1 MRMIES
7 DKLVPL
13 FRLLLM
19 GYPQN
24 IADSMCEDIQA
35 MVDAHTVDAV
45 PVMRGEW
52 IEKPNPNW
60 QAYSHEH
67 CSICG
72 WENGTQA
79 KKYRGLHYCP
89 DCGAKMSMK

>member
-24 IADSMCEDIQA
+24 IADSMYEDIQA

-52 IEKPNPNW
+52 KKDSDYPWLLSCSVCGYSIE
-60 QAYSHEH
+60 H
-67 CSICG
+67 
-72 WENGTQA
+72 GTN
-79 KKYRGLHYCP
+79 YCP
-89 DCGAKMSMK
+89 NCGAKMEGKPCG

>member
-13 FRLLLM
+13 FRLLMM

-45 PVMRGEW
+45 PVVHGHWIRATANSNGKIQIWCSNCGAGE
-52 IEKPNPNW
+52 EHETGAGYPYCW
-60 QAYSHEH
+60 Q
-67 CSICG
+67 
-72 WENGTQA
+72 
-79 KKYRGLHYCP
+79 
-89 DCGAKMSMK
+89 CGAKMSIN

>member
-1 MRMIES
+1 MIEG

-45 PVMRGEW
+45 PVVYGKW
-52 IEKPNPNW
+52 INKEPPNADNNI
-60 QAYSHEH
+60 YCTCFN
-67 CSICG
+67 CSAG
-72 WENGTQA
+72 D
-79 KKYRGLHYCP
+79 LHTVDAVVPYCWK
-89 DCGAKMSMK
+89 CGAKMD